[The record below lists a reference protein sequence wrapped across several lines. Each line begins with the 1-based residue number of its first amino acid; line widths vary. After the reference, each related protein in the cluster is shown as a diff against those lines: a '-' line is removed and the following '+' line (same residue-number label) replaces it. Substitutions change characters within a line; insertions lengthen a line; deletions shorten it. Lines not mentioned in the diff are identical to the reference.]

1 MYCGYNRSFASTN
14 ALRNHSY
21 VMKAKEKD
29 NTFEEA
35 LQKLERAVEKLDEG
49 SLSLEEALST
59 FEDGVRWSRECHQ
72 FLEKAEE
79 RVGIILKNENG
90 DYETK
95 PFETEDN

>member
-1 MYCGYNRSFASTN
+1 
-14 ALRNHSY
+14 
-21 VMKAKEKD
+21 MKETEKENQE

-59 FEDGVRWSRECHQ
+59 FEDGVRWSKECHQ

-79 RVGIILKNENG
+79 RIEIIWGVRAIKNILIRATNE
-90 DYETK
+90 YK
-95 PFETEDN
+95 MF

>member
-1 MYCGYNRSFASTN
+1 
-14 ALRNHSY
+14 
-21 VMKAKEKD
+21 MKETEKES
-29 NTFEEA
+29 TFEEA
-35 LQKLERAVEKLDEG
+35 LQKLEHAVEKLNEG

-90 DYETK
+90 D
-95 PFETEDN
+95 

>member
-1 MYCGYNRSFASTN
+1 
-14 ALRNHSY
+14 
-21 VMKAKEKD
+21 MKETEKENQE

-79 RVGIILKNENG
+79 RVGIILKMRMATMKQNHSKQKITEHFAL
-90 DYETK
+90 K
-95 PFETEDN
+95 PN

>member
-1 MYCGYNRSFASTN
+1 
-14 ALRNHSY
+14 
-21 VMKAKEKD
+21 MKETEKGNQE

-35 LQKLERAVEKLDEG
+35 LQKLESAVEKLDEG

-72 FLEKAEE
+72 FLEIAEE

>member
-1 MYCGYNRSFASTN
+1 MKETGK
-14 ALRNHSY
+14 RNQ
-21 VMKAKEKD
+21 E

-79 RVGIILKNENG
+79 RVIQSATRSVRVLLVLVLL
-90 DYETK
+90 YLRT
-95 PFETEDN
+95 TL

>member
-1 MYCGYNRSFASTN
+1 
-14 ALRNHSY
+14 
-21 VMKAKEKD
+21 MKETEKENQE

-35 LQKLERAVEKLDEG
+35 LQKLEHAVKKLDEG

-59 FEDGVRWSRECHQ
+59 FEDGVRWSRVCHQ

-79 RVGIILKNENG
+79 RVGIILKNETG

>member
-1 MYCGYNRSFASTN
+1 
-14 ALRNHSY
+14 
-21 VMKAKEKD
+21 MKETEKES
-29 NTFEEA
+29 TFEEA

-49 SLSLEEALST
+49 SLSLEEALRT

-90 DYETK
+90 GYETK

>member
-1 MYCGYNRSFASTN
+1 
-14 ALRNHSY
+14 
-21 VMKAKEKD
+21 MKETEKENQE
-29 NTFEEA
+29 NTFEKA

-49 SLSLEEALST
+49 SLSLEEALTT

>member
-1 MYCGYNRSFASTN
+1 
-14 ALRNHSY
+14 
-21 VMKAKEKD
+21 MKETEKE

-49 SLSLEEALST
+49 SLSLEEALNT

-79 RVGIILKNENG
+79 RVGIILKNEND

-95 PFETEDN
+95 PFKTEDN

>member
-1 MYCGYNRSFASTN
+1 
-14 ALRNHSY
+14 
-21 VMKAKEKD
+21 MKETKKEYQD
-29 NTFEEA
+29 DTFEEA
-35 LQKLERAVEKLDEG
+35 LQKLERAVEKLGEG
-49 SLSLEEALST
+49 SLSLEEALSN

>member
-1 MYCGYNRSFASTN
+1 
-14 ALRNHSY
+14 
-21 VMKAKEKD
+21 MKETEKENQK

-49 SLSLEEALST
+49 ALSLEEALST

>member
-1 MYCGYNRSFASTN
+1 
-14 ALRNHSY
+14 
-21 VMKAKEKD
+21 MKETEKE

-49 SLSLEEALST
+49 SLSLEEALSN

-79 RVGIILKNENG
+79 RVRIILKNENG

>member
-1 MYCGYNRSFASTN
+1 
-14 ALRNHSY
+14 
-21 VMKAKEKD
+21 MKEIEKENQE
-29 NTFEEA
+29 NTFEEV

>member
-1 MYCGYNRSFASTN
+1 
-14 ALRNHSY
+14 
-21 VMKAKEKD
+21 MKETEKE

-59 FEDGVRWSRECHQ
+59 FEDGVRWSRKCHQ
-72 FLEKAEE
+72 FLENAEN
-79 RVGIILKNENG
+79 RVGIILKNENVN
-90 DYETK
+90 YETK

>member
-1 MYCGYNRSFASTN
+1 MFRLNKWSPKSFVSYERNRKGKSG
-14 ALRNHSY
+14 
-21 VMKAKEKD
+21 

>member
-1 MYCGYNRSFASTN
+1 
-14 ALRNHSY
+14 
-21 VMKAKEKD
+21 MKETEKENQE
-29 NTFEEA
+29 NTFEKA

-49 SLSLEEALST
+49 SLSLEEALNT

>member
-1 MYCGYNRSFASTN
+1 
-14 ALRNHSY
+14 
-21 VMKAKEKD
+21 MKETEKENQE

-49 SLSLEEALST
+49 SLSLEEALTT
-59 FEDGVRWSRECHQ
+59 FEDGVRWSRECHH
-72 FLEKAEE
+72 FLEKAED